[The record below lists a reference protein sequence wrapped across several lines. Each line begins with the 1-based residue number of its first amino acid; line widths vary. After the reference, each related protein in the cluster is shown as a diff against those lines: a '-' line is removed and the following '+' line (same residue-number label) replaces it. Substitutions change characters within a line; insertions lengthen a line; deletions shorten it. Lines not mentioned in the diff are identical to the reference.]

1 MKKTGVLLILI
12 LFSTLSIQTLSA
24 LGAEKTENRNL
35 KNFDAIKVSS
45 GIDLYVR
52 MGDEESV
59 RIEADKDDIDD
70 IKTEVRDG
78 TLRIYVKSRNNW
90 FNWGFSRPRKA
101 FVTVKSLKEINASAG
116 SDVKSENTLEGDI
129 VKVRASSGSD
139 VDLDLYYKTVE
150 LDASSGSDARL
161 RGKVKTFVAEASSGS
176 DIKAR
181 ELQVAIGKLKASS
194 GSDINVTVT
203 DELYAKASS
212 GADIRYYGN
221 PNIRDTDT
229 SSGGDVAGR

>member
-1 MKKTGVLLILI
+1 MRKTGVLIIIML
-12 LFSTLSIQTLSA
+12 
-24 LGAEKTENRNL
+24 LGAINVHSLAASGTEKTENRNL

-52 MGDEESV
+52 MGNEESV
-59 RIEADKDDIDD
+59 RIEADKDDMDE
-70 IKTEVRDG
+70 IKTEVKDG

-90 FNWGFSRPRKA
+90 FNWGFNKPRKA
-101 FVTVKSLKEINASAG
+101 FVTVKKLKEIDASAG
-116 SDVKSENTLEGDI
+116 SDVKSENTLEGEI
-129 VKVRASSGSD
+129 LKVEASSGSD
-139 VDLDLYYKTVE
+139 VDLELYYKTVE

-161 RGKVKTFVAEASSGS
+161 RGKAKTLVAQASSGS

-181 ELQVAIGKLKASS
+181 ELEVAIGKLKASS

-203 DELYAKASS
+203 DQLYAKASS